1 MNAMYMNFGNG
12 KTSDPIYSIC
22 SHIPNVSD
30 KIDLKDETVFDNPPI
45 RMYVNNI
52 DNKTTFKIKARY
64 YFELLTPKNTKLL
77 KSKINRGKNGENM
90 PLLEVTEV
98 KLVHCNIVNND
109 YEHNSRA
116 LYTFVSNIS
125 FGQLSNIS
133 TKQNYI
139 FENI

>member
-125 FGQLSNIS
+125 FGQLSNTS

>member
-1 MNAMYMNFGNG
+1 
-12 KTSDPIYSIC
+12 
-22 SHIPNVSD
+22 
-30 KIDLKDETVFDNPPI
+30 
-45 RMYVNNI
+45 MYVNNI

-125 FGQLSNIS
+125 FGQLSNTS